1 MKKGTVLPVIERLLK
16 EKETV
21 NVACVGDSITEGW
34 RSSNPA
40 LHSYPAVLQELIGNR
55 FKVKNYGIGGS
66 TVMRCSDMPFR
77 EKWGY
82 IDSIADRPDLVIFM
96 MGTNDCNREFN
107 IRRLG
112 GFYADFVSYINEYH
126 QVGAEFI
133 VMTSPELF
141 CNVNN
146 EHIRRAVEWQKTAAE
161 RMGCALIDINTW
173 SHENP
178 ACFPDDVHCDDP
190 GYASMA
196 YFIANEAFGVDLFPV
211 KIKTEPF
218 ATVKCGKAKIKA
230 DEKGETEFLL
240 PKGEYTAKA
249 FLAGY
254 KSGNVKVT
262 AGDKSEVTEIP
273 LEKGGVLL
281 SENKPVTA
289 SSSEWNNPASNAVNG
304 KDDESRWASFGND
317 DEHITVDLQGEYTV
331 TGVYLSWEAAYAT
344 SYQILASNDGE
355 NFFVAG
361 EVSGGLGGEDEVEIC
376 IDEKVRYVRMQGIKR
391 GTVYG
396 YSLYHFKVYGIE

>member
-1 MKKGTVLPVIERLLK
+1 MKKGTVLPVIEKLLK

-21 NVACVGDSITEGW
+21 SIACVGDSITEGW

-40 LHSYPAVLQELIGNR
+40 LHSYPAVLQELIGAR

-112 GFYADFVSYINEYH
+112 GFYADFVSYINEYR
-126 QVGAEFI
+126 QIGAEVI

-161 RMGCALIDINTW
+161 KMGCELIDVNTW
-173 SHENP
+173 SHAHPE
-178 ACFPDDVHCDDP
+178 CFPDDVHCDDP

-196 YFIANEAFGVDLFPV
+196 YFIANEAFGIDLFDVTV
-211 KIKTEPF
+211 KTQPF

-230 DEKGETEFLL
+230 SSEGVASFLL
-240 PKGEYTAKA
+240 PDGEYTARA
-249 FLAGY
+249 FLSGY
-254 KSGNVKVT
+254 KSGTVT
-262 AGDKSEVTEIP
+262 LCAGETKEVP

-281 SENKPVTA
+281 SENKPVSA
-289 SSSEWNNPASNAVNG
+289 SSSEWGNVAENAVNG
-304 KDDESRWASFGND
+304 RDDESRWASFGND
-317 DEHITVDLQGEYTV
+317 DEYITVDLLDEYTV
-331 TGVYLSWEAAYAT
+331 TGVFLSWETAYGAAYEIQV
-344 SYQILASNDGE
+344 SLDGE
-355 NFFVAG
+355 NFVTAAT
-361 EVSGGLGGEDEVEIC
+361 VSGGLGGEDEVEVC
-376 IDEKVRYVRMQGIKR
+376 VDYKVRYVRMQGIRR

-396 YSLYHFKVYGIE
+396 YSLYHFRVYGI